1 MREIVFFKT
10 RAGKSPVEDY
20 LDTLSEKE
28 VQKVLWVLRLVK
40 ELPTVSTEYFKKLQ
54 NTDGIWEI
62 RAKQAS
68 NAFRLLGFLDQ
79 GSLVVLTNGFSKKTQ
94 KTPAS
99 EIVLAAKRK
108 TEYLSRKN
116 HG

>member
-1 MREIVFFKT
+1 MSRSCP
-10 RAGKSPVEDY
+10 RYP
-20 LDTLSEKE
+20 
-28 VQKVLWVLRLVK
+28 
-40 ELPTVSTEYFKKLQ
+40 TEYFKKLQ

-68 NAFRLLGFLDQ
+68 KAFRLLGFLDQ

-99 EIVLAAKRK
+99 EIALAEKRK